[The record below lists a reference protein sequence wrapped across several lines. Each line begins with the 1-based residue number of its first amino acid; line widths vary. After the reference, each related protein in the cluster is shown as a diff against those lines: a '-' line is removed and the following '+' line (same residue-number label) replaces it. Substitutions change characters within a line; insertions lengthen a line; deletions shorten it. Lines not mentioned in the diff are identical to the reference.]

1 MRHFKFRL
9 LNCQSYPQDSETAGI
24 NGIINF
30 INELRQICESVSA
43 VLRVEK
49 ANVFEIS
56 ENIADNVF
64 VSVRQ

>member
-1 MRHFKFRL
+1 MRRTKFRL
-9 LNCQSYPQDSETAGI
+9 LNCQSYPQDSKTAGI